1 MRDDTLERLEDPG
14 GGEAWWSE
22 GGMGAFSWRQGRR
35 NGMRNC
41 QRVDCEGDK
50 NWNVKRIK

>member
-50 NWNVKRIK
+50 NWNVK